1 MRQNKLN
8 NVSLSTNCCVQLYR
22 RLSSV
27 SINARILLNSSCR
40 SQVLRMV
47 NVFSRMKQMYRASR
61 SALERALMILSQRSA
76 KVAFLYSARSKKHKR
91 QEKQSISMQIYASL
105 SLVYTFSRCFTFIII
120 IIIIS
125 SSSHNIMHLTKVLF
139 SPCVPLKHFR
149 KR

>member
-22 RLSSV
+22 RLSPV
-27 SINARILLNSSCR
+27 SINARILLNSSCI
-40 SQVLRMV
+40 SQVFRRMV
-47 NVFSRMKQMYRASR
+47 NVFYRMKQRASR
-61 SALERALMILSQRSA
+61 SALERALMLLSQRSA
-76 KVAFLYSARSKKHKR
+76 KLAFLYSARSKKHKR

>member
-120 IIIIS
+120 IISS